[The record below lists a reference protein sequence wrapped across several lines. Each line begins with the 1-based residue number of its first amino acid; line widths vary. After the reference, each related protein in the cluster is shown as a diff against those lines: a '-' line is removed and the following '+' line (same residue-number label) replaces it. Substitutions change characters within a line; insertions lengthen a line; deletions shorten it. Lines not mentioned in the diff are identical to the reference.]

1 MASSFAFSSTTSPA
15 SPPATLSA
23 TLTRLLRVWT
33 HQPATDLSDMEV
45 LLHDHGW
52 RFRSMLPPDAD
63 SVKHHTLTWID
74 TDLDE
79 LKRRARKDVRAMMAL
94 GQGSADAK
102 DRSPLEAAASALQT
116 YLSAVDEL
124 MREEAEDGEGH
135 ATAFGR
141 AQAATTAF
149 EHRGVHVH
157 PCPTTNTTNTTN
169 TRPTTADTDAYL
181 VYLFRFRHVPNPHSN
196 RFLDFVLHTSTL
208 VYYRIDCRIYR
219 VEQK

>member
-1 MASSFAFSSTTSPA
+1 MASAFASSSTTSPA

-52 RFRSMLPPDAD
+52 RFRSMLPPDAE

-94 GQGSADAK
+94 DQGSADAK

-124 MREEAEDGEGH
+124 MREEAEDGAGH
-135 ATAFGR
+135 A
-141 AQAATTAF
+141 TAF

-157 PCPTTNTTNTTN
+157 PCPTTNTTN